1 MPQIEGGVPAERA
14 VAVGDDDGD
23 RAAREAERL
32 GDGAVQAPVGAGEEP
47 AEGAADPLR
56 EPHCQTV
63 EKDRGLR
70 STSRTRQ
77 KAATWRPAKAQ
88 PLHAYRFMQKAT
100 SNEAG

>member
-1 MPQIEGGVPAERA
+1 MPQTEGGVPAERT

-70 STSRTRQ
+70 EEGAVPVRQ
-77 KAATWRPAKAQ
+77 DKEVRGVPGRQEHPA
-88 PLHAYRFMQKAT
+88 
-100 SNEAG
+100 